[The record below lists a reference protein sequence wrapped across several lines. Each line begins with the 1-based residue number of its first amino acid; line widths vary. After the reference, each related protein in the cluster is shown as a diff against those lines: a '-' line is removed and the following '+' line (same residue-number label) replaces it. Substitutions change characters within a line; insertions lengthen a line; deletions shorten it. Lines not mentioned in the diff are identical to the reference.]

1 MPLPSCCPG
10 FKSQAHNL
18 CFFLIYIRNVLC
30 EKDKN
35 KRDWPSSKKLLNL
48 SKTINGGEWPLQ
60 QSFIVNQVAK
70 FVFQFFLS
78 KRYSTLGKD
87 QCKVG
92 VKFDWI

>member
-1 MPLPSCCPG
+1 MS
-10 FKSQAHNL
+10 
-18 CFFLIYIRNVLC
+18 C

-70 FVFQFFLS
+70 FVFQFFYL
-78 KRYSTLGKD
+78 KD
-87 QCKVG
+87 TRLWG
-92 VKFDWI
+92 RISVKLVSSLTGFRSFAY